1 MRLNDGRA
9 LPAFIGQSIRGENIT
24 VFGDGSQTRS
34 FCYVDDLIEGIY
46 KLHFSEETRPVNL
59 GNPVEITILDF
70 AKEVLKLTGA
80 NVKIVHEDLPTDDP
94 KKRRP
99 DITRA
104 KDVLNWGP
112 AIDRAEGLKRTFEYF
127 RTLSKEDLHKN
138 EHKDFAAYIKK

>member
-1 MRLNDGRA
+1 
-9 LPAFIGQSIRGENIT
+9 
-24 VFGDGSQTRS
+24 
-34 FCYVDDLIEGIY
+34 
-46 KLHFSEETRPVNL
+46 
-59 GNPVEITILDF
+59 
-70 AKEVLKLTGA
+70 VLKLTGA

-104 KDVLNWGP
+104 KDVLNWAP
-112 AIDRAEGLKRTFEYF
+112 TIDRAEGLKRTFEYF